1 MLGDDPDP
9 TVTKVRFGFGTN
21 FGRARG
27 GEALCKEGLRFKQ
40 EGKRRTRLVSEGS
53 AEARGGRGHSEGMQ
67 VFKTWRQRSADAMQ
81 MMR

>member
-1 MLGDDPDP
+1 M
-9 TVTKVRFGFGTN
+9 TERFEYGTT

-27 GEALCKEGLRFKQ
+27 GDALCKEGLRFKQ

-53 AEARGGRGHSEGMQ
+53 AEARGARPLRGDAS
-67 VFKTWRQRSADAMQ
+67 FKTWRQRSADAMQ